1 MQDRGH
7 ISKCGDAQTNKDT
20 GVHTHT
26 HTDTHT
32 LHIHLC
38 STSRMNKPV
47 MQRTNSRTTSLCFV
61 CLSLPLFTKI
71 NQVCIWRPFL
81 LPLPVT
87 SGMKEWV
94 REKAGREEE
103 GNSQKRRREY
113 RHSWV
118 VNCNNP
124 SLLSRPTRIRS
135 KRPGGRYDPKTYAC
149 THTHTY
155 TQIAQSLLKQLDK
168 DIICH
173 GCQLTPLAFST
184 TTPKCTCTPARAWGR
199 LNTRR
204 LKWNVCVC
212 VCVRAIVWKPP
223 SHLQ

>member
-1 MQDRGH
+1 MLCSPSALTPTAPYVEIIVNLYTLIPLQSTSDESVPPKGILCIYWVCMQDRGH

-155 TQIAQSLLKQLDK
+155 T
-168 DIICH
+168 
-173 GCQLTPLAFST
+173 
-184 TTPKCTCTPARAWGR
+184 
-199 LNTRR
+199 
-204 LKWNVCVC
+204 
-212 VCVRAIVWKPP
+212 
-223 SHLQ
+223 